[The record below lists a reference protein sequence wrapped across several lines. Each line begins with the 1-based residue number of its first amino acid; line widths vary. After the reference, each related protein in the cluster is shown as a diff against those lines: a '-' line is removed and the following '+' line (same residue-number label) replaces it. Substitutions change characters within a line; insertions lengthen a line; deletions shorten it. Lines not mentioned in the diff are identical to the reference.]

1 MLEEVAFI
9 QWCISRY
16 GAMLEL
22 NLNDGDRTILN
33 LLLVDAEQRLKGET
47 DERQDIDTRK
57 Q

>member
-1 MLEEVAFI
+1 MLEEVVFI
-9 QWCISRY
+9 QCCISRY